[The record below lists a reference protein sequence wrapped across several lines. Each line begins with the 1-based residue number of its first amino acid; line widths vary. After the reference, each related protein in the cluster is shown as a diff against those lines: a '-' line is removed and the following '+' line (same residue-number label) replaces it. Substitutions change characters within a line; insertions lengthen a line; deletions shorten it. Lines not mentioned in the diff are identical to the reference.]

1 MNRGGRLVSS
11 RIWRTDLSLIN
22 VRIYNLKDMSD
33 ELILVQNL
41 IHEFRGKKV
50 MLDFDL
56 ARLYQVETRVLNQS
70 VKRNLKRFPPDFMF
84 QLTEEEWLTNSSQ
97 IVMTSNRPKSALPY
111 AFTEQGVAMLSGLLK
126 SDVAIAANIAIM
138 RAFVQVREYLLA
150 ASTVSAEL
158 KELRAKVDLLA
169 LQREEDLGA
178 VNDLSEDV
186 RQDIDNLYLA
196 IGELSSRIEEK
207 KQTPRRKIGFQQKMD
222 D

>member
-1 MNRGGRLVSS
+1 
-11 RIWRTDLSLIN
+11 
-22 VRIYNLKDMSD
+22 MSD

-70 VKRNLKRFPPDFMF
+70 VKRNIKRFPPDFMF

-169 LQREEDLGA
+169 LQREEDLGT

-207 KQTPRRKIGFQQKMD
+207 KREPQRKIGFQQNIED
-222 D
+222 

>member
-1 MNRGGRLVSS
+1 
-11 RIWRTDLSLIN
+11 
-22 VRIYNLKDMSD
+22 MSD

-70 VKRNLKRFPPDFMF
+70 VKRNLKRFPSDFMF

-169 LQREEDLGA
+169 MQQEENLGA
-178 VNDLSEDV
+178 VNNLSEDV

-196 IGELSSRIEEK
+196 IGELSSRMEEK
-207 KQTPRRKIGFQQKMD
+207 KHEPRRKIGFQQNMED
-222 D
+222 

>member
-1 MNRGGRLVSS
+1 
-11 RIWRTDLSLIN
+11 
-22 VRIYNLKDMSD
+22 MSD

-41 IHEFRGKKV
+41 IHEIRGQKV

-56 ARLYQVETRVLNQS
+56 ARLYQVKTGELNQS
-70 VKRNLKRFPPDFMF
+70 VKRNIKRFPPDFMF
-84 QLTEEEWLTNSSQ
+84 QLTPEEVKMMSQ
-97 IVMTSNRPKSALPY
+97 IVISSKRKASAPPF

-150 ASTVSAEL
+150 ASSLSAEV

-169 LQREEDLGA
+169 LQREDDLGA

-186 RQDIDNLYLA
+186 RKDIDNLYLA

-207 KQTPRRKIGFQQKMD
+207 KQEPQRKTDYSFFSSIAGLVFAAFSV
-222 D
+222 

>member
-1 MNRGGRLVSS
+1 MSF
-11 RIWRTDLSLIN
+11 IN

-70 VKRNLKRFPPDFMF
+70 VKRNIKRFPPDFMF
-84 QLTEEEWLTNSSQ
+84 QLTEDEWITNSSQ

-126 SDVAIAANIAIM
+126 SDVAIAANVAIM

-196 IGELSSRIEEK
+196 IGELSSRMEEK
-207 KQTPRRKIGFQQKMD
+207 KQEPRRKIGFKQNMED
-222 D
+222 

>member
-1 MNRGGRLVSS
+1 
-11 RIWRTDLSLIN
+11 
-22 VRIYNLKDMSD
+22 MSD

-70 VKRNLKRFPPDFMF
+70 VKRNLKRFPSDFMF

-196 IGELSSRIEEK
+196 IGELSSRMEEK
-207 KQTPRRKIGFQQKMD
+207 KHEPRRKIGFKQDMEG
-222 D
+222 

>member
-1 MNRGGRLVSS
+1 MN
-11 RIWRTDLSLIN
+11 
-22 VRIYNLKDMSD
+22 D

-41 IHEFRGKKV
+41 IHEIRGKKV

-84 QLTEEEWLTNSSQ
+84 QLTADEWDNISSQ
-97 IVMTSNRPKSALPY
+97 FVMTSNRPRSAVPF
-111 AFTEQGVAMLSGLLK
+111 AFTEQGVAMLSGLLH

-138 RAFVQVREYLLA
+138 RAFVQVREYLSA
-150 ASTVSAEL
+150 ASTVSSEL

-169 LQREEDLGA
+169 MQQEENLGA
-178 VNDLSEDV
+178 LNDLSEDV

-196 IGELSSRIEEK
+196 IADLSSKIEEK
-207 KQTPRRKIGFQQKMD
+207 KNEPRPRIGFK
-222 D
+222 